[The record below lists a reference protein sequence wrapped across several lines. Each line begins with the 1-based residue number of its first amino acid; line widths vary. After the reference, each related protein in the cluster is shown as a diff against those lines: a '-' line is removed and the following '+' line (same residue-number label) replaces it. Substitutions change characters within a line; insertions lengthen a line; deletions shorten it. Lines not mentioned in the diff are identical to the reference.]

1 MDLAQIRHV
10 AQLAELRLDA
20 AEEQEMAAQI
30 GRIVA
35 YFAELDAVD
44 VSNVPPTS
52 HVTAAEQPPLRA
64 DEILPGV
71 PHEEA
76 LAAAPRS
83 AHGGFAVPTF
93 VE

>member
-10 AQLAELRLDA
+10 AQLAELRLSE
-20 AEEQEMAAQI
+20 AEEKEMAEQVGA
-30 GRIVA
+30 IVA

-52 HVTAAEQPPLRA
+52 HVTAAEQPPLRP
-64 DEILPGV
+64 DEIKPGV
-71 PHEEA
+71 AHDDA
-76 LAAAPRS
+76 LAGAPRA

>member
-10 AQLAELRLDA
+10 ARLAELRLDEK
-20 AEEQEMAAQI
+20 EEEELTAQV
-30 GRIVA
+30 GRIVD
-35 YFAELDAVD
+35 FFKELDAVD

-52 HVTAAEQPPLRA
+52 HVTAAEQPPLRP
-64 DEILPGV
+64 DEVVPGV
-71 PHEEA
+71 PHDEA
-76 LAAAPRS
+76 LAAAPHA

>member
-1 MDLAQIRHV
+1 MDLEQIRHV
-10 AQLAELRLDA
+10 ARLAELRLDA
-20 AEEQEMAAQI
+20 KEEAELAASV
-30 GRIVA
+30 GSIVA

-64 DEILPGV
+64 DVVQPGI
-71 PHEEA
+71 PHDEA
-76 LAAAPRS
+76 LAAAPRAS
-83 AHGGFAVPTF
+83 HGGFSVPTF